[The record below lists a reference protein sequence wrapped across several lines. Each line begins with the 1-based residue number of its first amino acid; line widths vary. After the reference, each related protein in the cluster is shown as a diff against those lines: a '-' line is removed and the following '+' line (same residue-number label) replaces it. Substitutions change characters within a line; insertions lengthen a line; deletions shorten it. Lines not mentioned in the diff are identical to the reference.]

1 MLAMPAQSENN
12 PSTLTEDND
21 SVEKRR
27 VGKVET
33 LMTWTAPSRIFQRR
47 SREFWTTVGSIA
59 FLAAIIFA
67 FMQQWLVILLIASFI
82 FVTYVFS
89 IVEPEELENKL
100 TNRGVYYAG
109 QIYPWEE
116 LDQYWIEEKSGQK
129 VLNLQTHAKF
139 LSRLQLLLDE
149 SRVKEIEAIIA
160 EYLPEETPE
169 PSFMDKAS
177 DWLSEKIPLDIS

>member
-1 MLAMPAQSENN
+1 MPAQSENN
-12 PSTLTEDND
+12 PSTLIEEND
-21 SVEKRR
+21 FVEKRR
-27 VGKVET
+27 VGKAET
-33 LMTWTAPSRIFQRR
+33 LITWTAPSRIFQRR

-89 IVEPEELENKL
+89 MVPPDELEHRL
-100 TNRGVYYAG
+100 TSRGVYYAG
-109 QIYPWEE
+109 QTYPWEE

-139 LSRLQLLLDE
+139 LSRLQLLLDP
-149 SRVKEIEAIIA
+149 SKVKEIEDIVM
-160 EYLPEETPE
+160 EYLPEETPKA
-169 PSFMDKAS
+169 SFIDKAS

>member
-1 MLAMPAQSENN
+1 MPAQSENN

-21 SVEKRR
+21 FVEKRQ
-27 VGKVET
+27 VGKIET
-33 LMTWTAPSRIFQRR
+33 LITWRAPSRIFQRR
-47 SREFWTTVGSIA
+47 SREFWTTVGSIG

-89 IVEPEELENKL
+89 IVEPEEMEHKI
-100 TNRGVYYAG
+100 TNRGVYYSG

-116 LDQYWIEEKSGQK
+116 LDQYWIEERVGQK
-129 VLNLQTHAKF
+129 ILYLQTHAKF

-149 SRVKEIEAIIA
+149 SKAREIEAVVT

-177 DWLSEKIPLDIS
+177 NWLSEKIPLDIS